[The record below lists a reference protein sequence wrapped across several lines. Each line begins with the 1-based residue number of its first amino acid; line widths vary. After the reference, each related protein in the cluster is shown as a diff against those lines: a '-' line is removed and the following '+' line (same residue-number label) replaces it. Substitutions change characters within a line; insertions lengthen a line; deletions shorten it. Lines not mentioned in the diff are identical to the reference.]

1 MRKLRMAD
9 QNNATPYSRR
19 HALKAGL
26 LGATGS
32 AMTQA
37 QPSHAS
43 TASSSGHS
51 AAVRTMPKQQITK
64 SSHNSRKGP
73 AMAIHV
79 ARFIHEK
86 QTQWGI
92 VTGKHI
98 QPISGE
104 FATTAD
110 FIRGNPLSALQAL
123 LKQAPTNKN
132 LLDLN
137 DVKVLSPITTN
148 QQFICQGANYR
159 QHMIESGMDPDAK
172 SYNMIFTKATSCIA
186 PADSVLIK
194 PSHVRFLDYE
204 VELGL
209 VLKRDVLAKTVVT
222 DRNLHEFV
230 AGVVIVNDYS
240 ARDIQIPQT
249 QFYKGKS
256 YRTFG
261 PVGPYLCLL
270 APDEMKYLKNLQLQ
284 LSVNGQVRQKDTS
297 ANLVFGPAET
307 LTELSGLQDLMMGDL
322 LATGT
327 PAGCA
332 LSVPS
337 QFKQRIGAL
346 LPEKTKWA
354 FFWKAQE
361 GRSQYLKPGDTVE
374 ARISSADGVIDLGVQ
389 RNKVV
394 AEV

>member
-1 MRKLRMAD
+1 
-9 QNNATPYSRR
+9 
-19 HALKAGL
+19 
-26 LGATGS
+26 
-32 AMTQA
+32 
-37 QPSHAS
+37 
-43 TASSSGHS
+43 
-51 AAVRTMPKQQITK
+51 
-64 SSHNSRKGP
+64 
-73 AMAIHV
+73 MAIHV
-79 ARFIHEK
+79 ARFMY
-86 QTQWGI
+86 QQRTQWGI
-92 VTGKHI
+92 VTGQHI
-98 QPISGE
+98 QPIDGE

-110 FIRGNPLSALQAL
+110 FVRGNPISALRDL
-123 LKQAPTNKN
+123 LKQDAKTDK
-132 LLDLN
+132 LLALS
-137 DVKVLSPITTN
+137 DVQVLSPVTTN

-186 PADSVLIK
+186 PADSDLIK
-194 PSHVRFLDYE
+194 PARVRFLDYE

-222 DRNLHEFV
+222 DANLHEFV
-230 AGVVIVNDYS
+230 AGAVIVNDYS
-240 ARDIQIPQT
+240 ARDVQIPQT

-256 YRTFG
+256 FRTFG

-270 APDEMKYLKNLQLQ
+270 APEDMTYLKNLQLR
-284 LSVNGQVRQKDTS
+284 LTVNGKMRQQDTT

-307 LTELSGLQDLMMGDL
+307 LTELSGVQDLMAGDL

-354 FFWKAQE
+354 FFWKVQE
-361 GRSQYLKPGDTVE
+361 GRSQYLKPGDIVE
-374 ARISSADGVIDLGVQ
+374 ARINSADGVIDLGMQ

-394 AEV
+394 AGV